1 MSDDLYFTLY
11 SIGLCLGVFLL
22 ILLWKG
28 MNKLC
33 DEPAEVNVTITF
45 EFKNVDDEKNNHKGD
60 SEKLL
65 TENKE

>member
-11 SIGLCLGVFLL
+11 IIGLCLGVFLL

-33 DEPAEVNVTITF
+33 DEPA
-45 EFKNVDDEKNNHKGD
+45 
-60 SEKLL
+60 
-65 TENKE
+65 

>member
-1 MSDDLYFTLY
+1 
-11 SIGLCLGVFLL
+11 
-22 ILLWKG
+22 